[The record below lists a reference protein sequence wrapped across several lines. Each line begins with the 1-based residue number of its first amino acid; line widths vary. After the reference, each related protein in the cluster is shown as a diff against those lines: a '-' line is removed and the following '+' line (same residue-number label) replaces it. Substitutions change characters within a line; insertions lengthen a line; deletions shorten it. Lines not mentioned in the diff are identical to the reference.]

1 MALGCVPVTG
11 ELVTLRLYLGKV
23 YKVMKYGHYHNQ
35 VKEVIDFSKTFK
47 AVASHDISYF
57 TKIIN
62 DEEKAK
68 YYAYEDVIGE
78 DEYAWKDIKEN
89 EMSEV
94 WGKFYELN
102 DDQKPQNLDML
113 LKIFSENVRSATTEF
128 NTFLEEIVADL
139 NNCAINRAVNGKTD
153 NFFEKLFKIYKAG
166 YFPCGWDGD
175 YPYGSF
181 IALYI
186 EMKNL
191 N

>member
-1 MALGCVPVTG
+1 
-11 ELVTLRLYLGKV
+11 
-23 YKVMKYGHYHNQ
+23 
-35 VKEVIDFSKTFK
+35 D
-47 AVASHDISYF
+47 
-57 TKIIN
+57 

-94 WGKFYELN
+94 WGKFYKLN

-139 NNCAINRAVNGKTD
+139 NNCAINRAVSGKTD
-153 NFFEKLFKIYKAG
+153 NFFEKLFKIYK
-166 YFPCGWDGD
+166 
-175 YPYGSF
+175 
-181 IALYI
+181 
-186 EMKNL
+186 
-191 N
+191 

>member
-1 MALGCVPVTG
+1 
-11 ELVTLRLYLGKV
+11 
-23 YKVMKYGHYHNQ
+23 MK
-35 VKEVIDFSKTFK
+35 
-47 AVASHDISYF
+47 SYF

-68 YYAYEDVIGE
+68 YYVYEDVIGE

-166 YFPCGWDGD
+166 YFPWGWDGD